1 MENSRLRSNEYSRSA
16 FELFH
21 PSDPVM
27 KRVAR
32 KDALEDVEMKGVI
45 KDKTAE
51 LKRLENNTST
61 LRREFEHF
69 LSTVKVVDLTNT
81 PNGEKEPHQ
90 IHKTLNPVNQWKFQR
105 RYLLNLVNRSTKIVG
120 DAPDSI
126 ANQSSQSVSIGRLHV
141 GASGK
146 ETSSPLHSS
155 LLRHTVTFASHLE
168 MKEAHDSILSF

>member
-27 KRVAR
+27 KRIAR
-32 KDALEDVEMKGVI
+32 KDAREDAEIEGVI
-45 KDKTAE
+45 KDKTEE
-51 LKRLENNTST
+51 LKRLKNNAFT

-81 PNGEKEPHQ
+81 PNGENEPHQ
-90 IHKTLNPVNQWKFQR
+90 IHKTLNPVNQWTFQR
-105 RYLLNLVNRSTKIVG
+105 RYLLDLVNRSTKVVG

-126 ANQSSQSVSIGRLHV
+126 ANQSSQTVTIGRLHV

-146 ETSSPLHSS
+146 ETSSQLDSS
-155 LLRHTVTFASHLE
+155 LLMHRVTFASHLE
-168 MKEAHDSILSF
+168 MKEAHESILSF